1 MNKIKKQE
9 NIDTEHKAGT
19 ESATDRPAAC
29 RKFRVGERA
38 GSLPGL
44 CAAAVGL
51 AMIVFGIW
59 RGEMAVV
66 FQKAVNICLECIGI
80 G

>member
-1 MNKIKKQE
+1 M
-9 NIDTEHKAGT
+9 G
-19 ESATDRPAAC
+19 R
-29 RKFRVGERA
+29 RWLGV
-38 GSLPGL
+38 
-44 CAAAVGL
+44 AAAVLGL
-51 AMIVFGIW
+51 AMIGYGIF

>member
-1 MNKIKKQE
+1 M
-9 NIDTEHKAGT
+9 G
-19 ESATDRPAAC
+19 R
-29 RKFRVGERA
+29 RWLGV
-38 GSLPGL
+38 
-44 CAAAVGL
+44 AAAVLGL
-51 AMIVFGIW
+51 VMIGYGIF